1 MNSPQNN
8 PQITHCR
15 GVPIQQIKLVS
26 TILLE
31 ISNQHPGIE
40 IGDAEFAVIVNAA
53 NSICS
58 AFLVKEGAQND

>member
-1 MNSPQNN
+1 MNS

-15 GVPIQQIKLVS
+15 GVPLQQIKLVS

-58 AFLVKEGAQND
+58 AFLIKEGAHND